1 MAAANPQTTE
11 RMTRADTS
19 FFILTALFLKK
30 HSSRTLEY
38 ASSYFFKSRL
48 VKIKNLV
55 SLERYTVRKI
65 QSRLARNEK
74 SCAQDNN
81 R

>member
-1 MAAANPQTTE
+1 MAAAGTQTTE

-48 VKIKNLV
+48 VKIKKSSVLGEIYSSENPKPP
-55 SLERYTVRKI
+55 SQKRKI
-65 QSRLARNEK
+65 LRSR
-74 SCAQDNN
+74 
-81 R
+81 